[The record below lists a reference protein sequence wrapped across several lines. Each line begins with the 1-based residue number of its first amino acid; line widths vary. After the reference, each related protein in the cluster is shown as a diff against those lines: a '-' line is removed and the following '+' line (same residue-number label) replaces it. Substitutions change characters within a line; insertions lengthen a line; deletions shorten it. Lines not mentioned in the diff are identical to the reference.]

1 MHRPISAVREYAI
14 ADLTDATLSVEK
26 KNFLRSRL
34 SPVAPGVVS
43 KVGLFASDK
52 KFQTS
57 CGGQPSGCTCL
68 PNCRNVWSNGAEN
81 E

>member
-1 MHRPISAVREYAI
+1 MQRPISAVREYAI

-26 KNFLRSRL
+26 KNSLRSRL

-52 KFQTS
+52 ISDLLWRTTIGLHMSTK
-57 CGGQPSGCTCL
+57 L
-68 PNCRNVWSNGAEN
+68 PECVV
-81 E
+81 